1 MTKKSKQNIYKEI
14 SYEYLRELK
23 RRCIFLHIMTI
34 ILTILLTGIV
44 FIYLNHIT
52 VDIMTWWLVVS
63 DKNISKIA
71 NEIASNCEDYR
82 CLEMLTE
89 WVYKNIKY
97 DITEVGRLQSSSEI
111 MKRRKGVC
119 KDKAILLL
127 AMAKELGFQGELFT
141 YDNHMVVIFRKPY
154 AAICDPTKGFCIRL
168 DYG

>member
-1 MTKKSKQNIYKEI
+1 MIKKSKQNIYKEI

-23 RRCIFLHIMTI
+23 RRCMFLHITTI
-34 ILTILLTGIV
+34 ILTILLAGVV
-44 FIYLNHIT
+44 FIYLKYIT

-71 NEIASNCEDYR
+71 NEIASNCEEYR

-97 DITEVGRLQSSSEI
+97 DITKAGKLQTSSEI
-111 MKRRKGVC
+111 MERRRGVC

-127 AMAKELGFQGELFT
+127 AMARELGFQGELFT
-141 YDNHMVVIFRKPY
+141 YDNHMVVVFKLPQSLVI
-154 AAICDPTKGFCIRL
+154 ADPTKNRL
-168 DYG
+168 YIID